1 MWYAIVKYSFVIETI
16 EKNYRGA
23 DMFSKYNYVYQ
34 VYKERSFTRAAE
46 KLFISQPSLSVAIK
60 NIEKKLGADLFERMG
75 NTVRLTDV
83 GKEYIKTAEQII
95 TAEKEFLNRINDI
108 NDLKTGKIV
117 VGGTNYLSSY
127 VLPRVIN
134 QFNRLYPDIDVEL
147 VEANS
152 YNLGNML
159 DNEQIDIIIDSFD
172 ENAADYQSFF
182 LASEDILLCVPKDRK
197 INEKL
202 KKFQIEPESIY
213 KGSISLKDVEA
224 VSIKIFKD
232 ENFIL
237 LKKGND
243 MYKRA
248 MKFFD
253 GENIEP
259 NVTYRVDQLN
269 ISYALADSGIGL
281 CFITDTFL
289 KYGRGSDNVFL
300 YKVRNEQ
307 YSRNLYIAHK
317 KNKYC
322 TKAMAEFIKIT
333 KEILGDNNT
342 YNKERLL

>member
-1 MWYAIVKYSFVIETI
+1 
-16 EKNYRGA
+16 
-23 DMFSKYNYVYQ
+23 MFSKYNYVYQ
-34 VYKERSFTRAAE
+34 VYKEQNFTRAAE

-75 NTVRLTDV
+75 NVVRLTEI
-83 GKEYIKTAEQII
+83 GKEYIATTEQII
-95 TAEKEFLNRINDI
+95 AAEKEFLNRVSDI
-108 NDLKTGKIV
+108 NNLKTGKIV

-134 QFNRLYPDIDVEL
+134 QFNGLYPDIEVEL

-152 YNLGNML
+152 YNLASMI

-172 ENAADYQSFF
+172 ENEDCYQSFF

-197 INEKL
+197 INAKL
-202 KKFQIEPESIY
+202 KKFQIEAEDFY
-213 KGSISLKDVEA
+213 QGTVNLKDIEA
-224 VSIKIFKD
+224 VPIKSFKD
-232 ENFIL
+232 EKFIL

-248 MKFFD
+248 MRFFD

-259 NVTYRVDQLN
+259 KVIYRVDQLN

-317 KNKYC
+317 KNRYC
-322 TKAMAEFIKIT
+322 TKAMAEFIRIT
-333 KEILGDNNT
+333 KEILGNGI
-342 YNKERLL
+342 K

>member
-1 MWYAIVKYSFVIETI
+1 
-16 EKNYRGA
+16 
-23 DMFSKYNYVYQ
+23 MFSKYNYVYQ

-108 NDLKTGKIV
+108 NELKTGKIV

-172 ENAADYQSFF
+172 ENADDYQSFF

-248 MKFFD
+248 MKFF
-253 GENIEP
+253 
-259 NVTYRVDQLN
+259 
-269 ISYALADSGIGL
+269 
-281 CFITDTFL
+281 
-289 KYGRGSDNVFL
+289 
-300 YKVRNEQ
+300 
-307 YSRNLYIAHK
+307 
-317 KNKYC
+317 
-322 TKAMAEFIKIT
+322 
-333 KEILGDNNT
+333 
-342 YNKERLL
+342 

>member
-1 MWYAIVKYSFVIETI
+1 MIEI
-16 EKNYRGA
+16 NYRGVGV
-23 DMFSKYNYVYQ
+23 FSKYNYVYQ
-34 VYKERSFTRAAE
+34 VYKEKNFTRAAE

-60 NIEKKLGADLFERMG
+60 NIEKKLGTDLFERVG
-75 NTVRLTDV
+75 NTVRLTEV
-83 GKEYIKTAEQII
+83 GKEYIATTEQII
-95 TAEKEFLNRINDI
+95 TAEKDFLNRINDI
-108 NDLKTGKIV
+108 NNLKTGKIV

-134 QFNRLYPDIDVEL
+134 RFNVLYPDIEVEL

-152 YNLGNML
+152 YNLGSMIN
-159 DNEQIDIIIDSFD
+159 NEQIDIIVDSFD
-172 ENAADYQSFF
+172 ENEDDYQSFF

-202 KKFQIEPESIY
+202 KKFQIEPEGIY
-213 KGSISLKDVEA
+213 KGTVSLKDVEA
-224 VSIKIFKD
+224 VSIKRFKN
-232 ENFIL
+232 EKFIL

-243 MYKRA
+243 MHKRA
-248 MKFFD
+248 MSFFE

-259 NVTYRVDQLN
+259 KVIYRVDQLN

-289 KYGRGSDNVFL
+289 RYGRGSDNVFL

-317 KNKYC
+317 KNRYC
-322 TKAMAEFIKIT
+322 TKAMSEFIRIT
-333 KEILGDNNT
+333 KEILGSGI
-342 YNKERLL
+342 K